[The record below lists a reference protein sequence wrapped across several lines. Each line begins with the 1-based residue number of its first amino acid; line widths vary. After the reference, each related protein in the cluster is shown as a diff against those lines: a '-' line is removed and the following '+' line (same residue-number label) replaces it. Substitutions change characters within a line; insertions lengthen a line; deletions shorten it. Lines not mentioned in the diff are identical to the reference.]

1 MTNPLVIVDTNVVI
15 AGLLTG
21 DPGSPPA
28 RILDQVLSGRL
39 LFLLS
44 PELLAEYRAVL
55 LRPRIRALHRLSD
68 EEVDSILTE
77 ITTNA
82 LWRTPPFSTD
92 HTPPDPGDQHLWAL
106 LESEPTATLVTGDKL
121 LLEHAPEPGK
131 VQLPT
136 ALMSDLAE

>member
-1 MTNPLVIVDTNVVI
+1 MTGPLVIIDTNVVV

-21 DPGSPPA
+21 NQASPPA
-28 RILDQVLSGRL
+28 QILDQMLSGRL

-55 LRPRIRALHRLSD
+55 LRSRIRALHRLSD

-82 LWRTPPFSTD
+82 LWRTPPFPPKRM
-92 HTPPDPGDQHLWAL
+92 PPDPGDRHLWAL
-106 LESEPTATLVTGDKL
+106 LESEPGASLVTGDKL
-121 LLEHAPEPGK
+121 LLEHAPGPGK
-131 VQLPT
+131 VLLPA
-136 ALMSDLAE
+136 ALMSDLAD